1 MSFDIMKLDILV
13 LSVVMLSV
21 VMLNVVM
28 LSVLALTEKVSLFTM
43 LLTSIYNK
51 KLCFYK
57 QKCVLEHFTR

>member
-1 MSFDIMKLDILV
+1 MSFGIITLVTPV

-21 VMLNVVM
+21 VILNVVM

-43 LLTSIYNK
+43 ILTSIYNK

-57 QKCVLEHFTR
+57 PKCVLEHFRR